1 MKKFKI
7 KDTTALY
14 VKKVER
20 ALYCDFCEES
30 DVTVME
36 LEDEN
41 ETQFCI
47 DCIEELYK
55 SSKKL
60 FK

>member
-1 MKKFKI
+1 MKYKI
-7 KDTTALY
+7 KDTKALY
-14 VKKVER
+14 VKKVEH
-20 ALYCDFCEES
+20 ALYCDFCEER

-41 ETQFCI
+41 ETQIC
-47 DCIEELYK
+47 ELCSTEITK
-55 SSKKL
+55 IALKI